1 MEKLLVSACLMGEN
15 VRFDGKNSKNSSEII
30 DKWKKEGCL
39 VFFCPEV
46 AGGLPVPRPPA
57 EIQSDGRIIT
67 IEAENVTAAFEQGAQ
82 KALAL
87 CRQHHI
93 RIAILK
99 EGSPSCGSS
108 LIHDGSFSHRKIPGQ
123 GVTTRLLEEHGVRVF
138 SEHDLEKAESY
149 LRSID

>member
-1 MEKLLVSACLMGEN
+1 MMKVLISACLMGEN
-15 VRFDGKNSKNSSEII
+15 VRFDGKNRKKCSEVIK
-30 DKWKKEGCL
+30 KWKKEDCL

-67 IEAENVTAAFEQGAQ
+67 IDDENVTAAFELGAQ

-87 CRQHHI
+87 CKQYHI
-93 RIAILK
+93 RTAILK

-108 LIHDGSFSHRKIPGQ
+108 LINDGSFSHRKIPGR
-123 GVTTRLLEEHGVRVF
+123 GVTTQLLEDHGVRVF
-138 SEHDLEKAESY
+138 SEDDLEKAEVY
-149 LRSID
+149 LRTID